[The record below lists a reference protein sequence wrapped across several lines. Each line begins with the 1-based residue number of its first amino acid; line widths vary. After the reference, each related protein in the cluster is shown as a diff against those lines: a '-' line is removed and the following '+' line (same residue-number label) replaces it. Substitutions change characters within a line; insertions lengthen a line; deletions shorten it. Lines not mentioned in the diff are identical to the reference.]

1 MIPAESVTHF
11 RATHPEVS
19 AFCYAAGHGF
29 AFEGRTGYDSGAAH
43 KAAERTMSWISQYVE
58 GQPPIA
64 LKNAG
69 AYAQQKVDKKKKKVD
84 DDMGPPLD

>member
-1 MIPAESVTHF
+1 
-11 RATHPEVS
+11 
-19 AFCYAAGHGF
+19 
-29 AFEGRTGYDSGAAH
+29 
-43 KAAERTMSWISQYVE
+43 VE

-69 AYAQQKVDKKKKKVD
+69 AYAQQKVDKKKKKAS